1 MAQSGKKR
9 GDKTHLKNSTKAG
22 SGEVATSVSRS
33 ADAGRNTEDGSRLPG
48 ASKPQQ
54 GLERGLY
61 IVATPI
67 GNAAD
72 ITLRAI
78 DVLRRADA
86 IAALRRRQAQRIPRR
101 QAAMPKDARAASIMS
116 QLAGLGSQLY
126 GMKAGAGGS
135 AGAGNVASTQV
146 QPKVGYQPPLF

>member
-1 MAQSGKKR
+1 M
-9 GDKTHLKNSTKAG
+9 DPLT
-22 SGEVATSVSRS
+22 VAMI
-33 ADAGRNTEDGSRLPG
+33 A
-48 ASKPQQ
+48 Q
-54 GLERGLY
+54 GLRTGAQMYGQHRQGQAQKKLDEE
-61 IVATPI
+61 TE
-67 GNAAD
+67 AAQ
-72 ITLRAI
+72 
-78 DVLRRADA
+78 RRADA